1 MVGWMRLVLA
11 TTTLLTIAIDTGQT
25 DGPPTF
31 IWIVFIGYLAHS
43 TVLYVLSRRDQ
54 PFSRRKLV
62 HWLDVYWYW
71 LIVFFT
77 GYNHSFYFLFFFF
90 AILSASFR
98 WGFEE
103 GARVTIASAALFT
116 TTALLVNTPTE
127 ISILLLRLT
136 FLLTLGYMIAYWGES
151 EITQKRR
158 LALLRDVSQ
167 LSNPRFGIDHT
178 IASVLDKIRL
188 YFDGSSCVLL
198 LRDEELA
205 TWSVRTVSG
214 PVDKQ
219 SLTASHISAEA
230 AITLA
235 GFPAGT
241 IALYNR
247 VPLAFFSHFSS
258 CLTCEQGQVR
268 WDKRLGETGTRLA
281 ELLETDSLISAP
293 VSIIPG
299 GGRIHVTSRKTPF
312 RKADALFLNDL
323 ATQAFPVIKII
334 GLIDR
339 LASDAA
345 SQERQ
350 KIALDLH
357 DTTIQ
362 PYIGL
367 EFALGA
373 MRRKATADNP
383 LVPDLDNLIG
393 MTAQVIG
400 ELRRYAGTIQ
410 QEHERAEPVLLAAV
424 RRLSAQTREFYGIDI
439 AVSVDGPL
447 DISDR
452 LAAPVLQII
461 SEGLSNIRK
470 HSSAQ
475 YGAVRLF
482 SNGITLR
489 IDIENNFH
497 GTMPAAFTPHSIT
510 ERARSL
516 GGTSEV
522 CRSPESM
529 TIRIEIPL

>member
-11 TTTLLTIAIDTGQT
+11 TTALLTIAIDTGQT
-25 DGPPTF
+25 VGSPAF

-43 TVLYVLSRRDQ
+43 AVLYVLSRRDQ
-54 PFSRRKLV
+54 PFSRCKLV
-62 HWLDVYWYW
+62 HWLDVYWYG
-71 LIVFFT
+71 LIVFVT
-77 GYNHSFYFLFFFF
+77 GYNNSFYFQFFFF
-90 AILSASFR
+90 AILNASFR

-103 GARVTIASAALFT
+103 GARVTIASTALFAM
-116 TTALLVNTPTE
+116 TALLIDTPAE

-136 FLLTLGYMIAYWGES
+136 FLMTMGYMIAYWGES
-151 EITQKRR
+151 EVTQKRR

-178 IASVLDKIRL
+178 TASVLEKIRL
-188 YFDGSSCVLL
+188 YFDGSSCILL
-198 LRDEELA
+198 LQDEELT
-205 TWSVRTVSG
+205 TWSVRTASG
-214 PVDKQ
+214 PVDKR
-219 SLTASHISAEA
+219 SLTASHINADA
-230 AITLA
+230 AITLTV
-235 GFPAGT
+235 FPADT

-247 VPLAFFSHFSS
+247 VTLPFLSHFSS
-258 CLTCEQGQVR
+258 CLTCEQGQVH
-268 WDKRLGETGTRLA
+268 WNKRLCDTGARLA
-281 ELLETDSLISAP
+281 VLLETDSLISAP
-293 VSIIPG
+293 VSILRG

-312 RKADALFLNDL
+312 RKTDALFLNDL
-323 ATQAFPVIKII
+323 AAQAFPVIKTI

-345 SQERQ
+345 WQERQ
-350 KIALDLH
+350 NIARDLH

-400 ELRRYAGTIQ
+400 ELRRYAGAIK
-410 QEHERAEPVLLAAV
+410 QEHGRAEPVLLAAV

-475 YGAVRLF
+475 QGAVRLF
-482 SNGITLR
+482 SDGITLR

-510 ERARSL
+510 ERTRSL
-516 GGTSEV
+516 GGKSEV
-522 CRSPESM
+522 CRLPESM
-529 TIRIEIPL
+529 SIRIEIPL